1 MCSDG
6 EAGTWYMV
14 LQKKKKKSIVSKEN
28 LKISNNARSQSDWI
42 QPKIVKFPD
51 AFVNVMSKCHESD
64 FKKTCKIQL
73 LYIFKIRKL

>member
-1 MCSDG
+1 M
-6 EAGTWYMV
+6 
-14 LQKKKKKSIVSKEN
+14 
-28 LKISNNARSQSDWI
+28 QSDWM

-51 AFVNVMSKCHESD
+51 AFINAIFKHHESD